1 MKTRLYLDTRHRDT
15 SRPCPLYLCISRHQ
29 QSAFLPLHVYLL
41 PIRWDAVKRKPRA
54 LPPSVWPE
62 RAMFCRMLEAKVSA
76 LEMELMRGE
85 LAGELHGLSAIGVRD
100 WLLSQTEPKPS
111 PLLSEFAQQVIG
123 TKRGNTRN
131 QYAYAL
137 RIALEGMGVGVR
149 LTDIDTRSLR
159 ELEAFMRA
167 HGYAR
172 NTIAIVMSKL
182 AAIIHEGEAAGLVHS
197 DPFRQYSIR
206 FEETRKR
213 ALSVTQL
220 RTFLALPL
228 TGWQARARDYFF
240 LSFFL
245 IGMNGA
251 DLYDA
256 QPSDYEGG
264 RLHYRRHK
272 TGKLYDVL
280 VCREAAR
287 LIRLHRGDVRLL
299 DMADRHTTLDSFTSK
314 VNSQL
319 KGIEGLPH
327 DLSMYWARHSW
338 ATIAANDLDI
348 SQDVISHAL
357 GHSTGAKVTAV
368 YVDYSL
374 RKVDEAVERM
384 ERWVLEGKK

>member
-1 MKTRLYLDTRHRDT
+1 M
-15 SRPCPLYLCISRHQ
+15 
-29 QSAFLPLHVYLL
+29 
-41 PIRWDAVKRKPRA
+41 
-54 LPPSVWPE
+54 
-62 RAMFCRMLEAKVSA
+62 SA

-85 LAGELHGLSAIGVRD
+85 LAAELHGLSATGVRD
-100 WLLSQTEPKPS
+100 WLLAQTEPKPL
-111 PLLSEFAQQVIG
+111 PLLSEFAEQIIA
-123 TKRGNTRN
+123 TKRENTRN
-131 QYAYAL
+131 LYAYAL
-137 RIALEGMGVGVR
+137 RNALESMGVGVR
-149 LTDIDTRSLR
+149 LAEIDTRSLR
-159 ELEAFMRA
+159 SLEASMHA

-182 AAIIHEGEAAGLVHS
+182 AAIIHEADAAGLIHS
-197 DPFRQYSIR
+197 DPFRAYSVR

-213 ALSVTQL
+213 ALSVAQL

-228 TGWQARARDYFF
+228 TGWRAKARDYFF

-251 DLYDA
+251 DMYDA
-256 QPSDYEGG
+256 KPSDYEGG

-287 LIRLHRGDVRLL
+287 LIRLHRGKERLL
-299 DMADRHTTLDSFTSK
+299 DMSETHSTLDSFTSK

-319 KGIEGLPH
+319 KNLEWLPS

-357 GHSTGAKVTAV
+357 GHSTGARVTAV
-368 YVDYSL
+368 YVDYDL